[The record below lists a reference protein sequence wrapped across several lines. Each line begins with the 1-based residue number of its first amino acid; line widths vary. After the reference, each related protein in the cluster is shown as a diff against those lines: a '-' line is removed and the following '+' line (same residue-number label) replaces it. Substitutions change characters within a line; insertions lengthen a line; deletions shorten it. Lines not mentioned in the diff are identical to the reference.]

1 MLRGISGRACVF
13 ICAFVLMYGSAG
25 VLTRLKLQNWLLFVS
40 VVLLWG
46 SNWSIMKVELNIL
59 QAPVTFVLHRFLVS
73 VAVLFPGFVLL
84 RRRLPRDRGTL
95 VKLFMLCLI
104 FVSIIVTQAF
114 GLMEESSGIGSVLSY
129 TQPLFVFCL
138 AVPFLNEKL
147 TTVKVVGVI
156 VGFLGVV
163 ILFLGRVTAF
173 PADSILVMLFGAFL
187 WAVSVLF
194 YKRFLTHV
202 DPFVTHFMQLAVGS
216 VFLCAYVFGTSG
228 FVVSADVTYV
238 GLLIISSIG
247 ALAAGNVV
255 WLYLLKK
262 EEATTLSGSSLIIP
276 AVALVFGRW
285 ILGESLGFES
295 ILGSGLTLAGVY
307 LVNWRGRNNAHAAS
321 QGKA

>member
-25 VLTRLKLQNWLLFVS
+25 VLTGLKLQNWLLFAS

-84 RRRLPRDRGTL
+84 RGRLPRDRGTL
-95 VKLFMLCLI
+95 VKLFVLCLI

-138 AVPFLNEKL
+138 AVPFLSEQV
-147 TTVKVVGVI
+147 TAVKVVGVV

-163 ILFLGRVTAF
+163 ILFLGRLAAF
-173 PADSILVMLFGAFL
+173 PVDSILVMLLGAFL

-194 YKRFLTHV
+194 YKKFLTHV

-216 VFLCAYVFGTSG
+216 VFLCAYVFGTNG

-238 GLLIISSIG
+238 GLLIVSSTG

-255 WLYLLKK
+255 WLYLLKR

-276 AVALVFGRW
+276 AVALLFGWW
-285 ILGESLGFES
+285 ILRESPGFES
-295 ILGSGLTLAGVY
+295 VLGSGLTLAGVY
-307 LVNWRGRNNAHAAS
+307 LVNLRRKNGSRVAS